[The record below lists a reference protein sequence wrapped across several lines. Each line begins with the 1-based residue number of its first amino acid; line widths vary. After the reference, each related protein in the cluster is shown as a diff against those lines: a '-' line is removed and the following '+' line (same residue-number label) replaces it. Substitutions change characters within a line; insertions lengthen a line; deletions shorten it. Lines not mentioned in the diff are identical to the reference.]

1 MLLIARILGPEVTGI
16 TAGAITLLLTYT
28 MNAHI
33 GSLNALGQRYPFLVG
48 QGTAESRSE
57 SERMLRIVLGF
68 IGIASLVSGAIVF
81 GIAVWQYFRGAKLFA
96 LGLCFGAVLTIFQ
109 LIKTYYFFLIRST
122 NQFEYLSR
130 FTLLFAWVPLAYLA
144 GARWGGVL
152 GQWMM
157 LAATELLMSIS
168 LYLTVGRE
176 IRWEF
181 DLKASWGYVK
191 LGFPIY
197 VVGALFSFF
206 TTIDRL
212 AAASFLGTTMLGY
225 YGVASMACSILGMI
239 PGVIGQ
245 IMWPRIG
252 EKLGSAGDKWAE
264 IVPYIEKPTFLMAF
278 LLPPVIGVVVMAIP
292 PATEILL
299 PRYLP
304 GVAAA
309 QISVLTVYILGLMGM
324 YGVFLGNSLRLLPY
338 GLITGLGVVIG
349 MGGAYMAVRLG
360 WGLEGIAW
368 VKNMSHGVVAI
379 LLLAY
384 VEKLFGRGWK
394 RLFQRVLF
402 LLAPMVIVTLLTFW
416 LIPRLI
422 PNAAAGRVGI
432 LQQFFHRVILLSAFT
447 IPLTWY
453 AFSSSGITG
462 DVSVMVRRALRL
474 KKGG

>member
-1 MLLIARILGPEVTGI
+1 MLLIARTLGPEATGI
-16 TAGAITLLLTYT
+16 TAAAITLLLTYT

-33 GSLNALGQRYPFLVG
+33 GSLNALSQRYPFLVG
-48 QGTAESRSE
+48 QGTTESRSE

-144 GARWGGVL
+144 GARWGGVV
-152 GQWMM
+152 GQWVI

-197 VVGALFSFF
+197 IVGALFSFF

-225 YGVASMACSILGMI
+225 YGVASMACSFLGMI
-239 PGVIGQ
+239 PGMIGQ

-278 LLPPVIGVVVMAIP
+278 LLPPVIGVVIIAIP
-292 PATEILL
+292 AATEILL

-309 QISVLTVYILGLMGM
+309 QISVLTVYFLGLMGM
-324 YGVFLGNSLRLLPY
+324 YGVFLGASLRLLPY
-338 GLITGLGVVIG
+338 GLVTALGMVIG
-349 MGGAYMAVRLG
+349 MGGAYIAIRLG

-368 VKNMSHGVVAI
+368 VKNISHGVVAI

-394 RLFQRVLF
+394 KLFLRVLF

-416 LIPRLI
+416 LIPWLI

-432 LQQFFHRVILLSAFT
+432 LRQFSRRVILLSVFT

-474 KKGG
+474 EKGG